1 MKKSEEESVTR
12 IPITNQDIL
21 NSKTRRG
28 LPAPVDY
35 GKATTTEYV
44 QALDNFH
51 RVFGIRTGDHVVMLT
66 DPLLDPRV
74 VQAVQG
80 LARARGASFASYMGE
95 STRYVAVPD
104 EAKALLE
111 RATFVVSTWFAS
123 VFDPF
128 CINLR
133 RKQGQRWVKITFFR
147 NIDLWNMQQARFP
160 VEIVGELVRAT
171 SRLYPDNGPFDMRI
185 TDRRGTDFRIP
196 FTDAMRQRMKKDNRW
211 RGHNFADE
219 DGCYVHYI
227 PTHGPN
233 IYDPM
238 MFGNDPDIKV
248 GLSGTIRPQW
258 AVGFDKPFDDPP
270 TVEFSDDKVV
280 AVHGDSEPAEIL
292 REFLI
297 GGTLEELG
305 CGHNPKA
312 PRFDI
317 YPAGPNSPGALHFG
331 INGLKPSAYL
341 RRVMPNWEE
350 PHVHMDLV
358 SYDCTVTAG
367 NRTLIDEGF
376 LMSLRDP
383 VVIACA
389 QRYGDAIELLE
400 QFPVT

>member
-1 MKKSEEESVTR
+1 MTH
-12 IPITNQDIL
+12 IPSKNADIL

-35 GKATTTEYV
+35 GHTSTTEYI

-80 LARARGASFASYMGE
+80 LAKARGATFASYMGE

-128 CINLR
+128 CIGLR
-133 RKQGQRWVKITFFR
+133 RNRGQRWVKITFFR
-147 NIDLWNMQQARFP
+147 NIDLWNTPQARFP

-171 SRLYPDNGPFDMRI
+171 SRLYPDNGPFDLRI

-211 RGHNFADE
+211 RGRNFADE

-258 AVGFDKPFDDPP
+258 AVGFDKPFEEKIG
-270 TVEFSDDKVV
+270 VEFENGRVR
-280 AVHGDSEPAEIL
+280 AVHGRSEEAEVL
-292 REFLI
+292 RFI
-297 GGTLEELG
+297 VGGTLEELG

-331 INGLKPSAYL
+331 VNGLKESEYL
-341 RRVMPNWEE
+341 RRVMPYWEE
-350 PHVHMDLV
+350 PHVHMDMV
-358 SYDCTVTAG
+358 TFDTTVTAG
-367 NRTLIDEGF
+367 NRTVIDKGF
-376 LMSLRDP
+376 LMALRDP
-383 VVIACA
+383 LVVAA
-389 QRYGDAIELLE
+389 AERYGDPVDLLE
-400 QFPVT
+400 NFPV

>member
-1 MKKSEEESVTR
+1 MSRVPNTVE
-12 IPITNQDIL
+12 DIL
-21 NSKTRRG
+21 RAPTRRG
-28 LPAPVDY
+28 LPRPVDY
-35 GKATTTEYV
+35 ATASTTEYV

-51 RVFGIRTGDHVVMLT
+51 RVFGIRAGDKVLMLT
-66 DPLLDPRV
+66 DPLLDHRV

-80 LARARGASFASYMGE
+80 LCKARGATFTSYMGE

-104 EAKALLE
+104 DVRPLVEK
-111 RATFVVSTWFAS
+111 ATFVVSTWFAS

-128 CINLR
+128 CQNLR
-133 RKQGQRWVKITFFR
+133 RKHGQRWVKITFFR
-147 NIDLWNMQQARFP
+147 NLDLWNTPQARFP
-160 VEIVGELVRAT
+160 VEIVGELIRAT
-171 SRLYPDNGPFDMRI
+171 SRLYPDSGPFELAI
-185 TDRRGTDFRIP
+185 TDPRGTDFRIP

-227 PTHGPN
+227 ATHGPN

-238 MFGNDPDIKV
+238 MFGNDPDFKV
-248 GLSGTIRPQW
+248 GLNGVIRAQW
-258 AVGFDKPFDDPP
+258 GVGFDKPFENPP
-270 TVEFSDDKVV
+270 EVEFRNDKVV
-280 AVHGDSEPAEIL
+280 AVRGDNWEADVL

-331 INGLKPSAYL
+331 INGVKESSYL
-341 RRVMPNWEE
+341 RRMMPNWEE

-358 SYDCTVTAG
+358 SYDCTVKAG
-367 NRTLIDEGF
+367 NRTLIDEGY
-376 LMSLRDP
+376 LLSLSDP
-383 VVIACA
+383 AVIECA
-389 QRYGDAIELLE
+389 KRYGDPVELLE
-400 QFPVT
+400 QFPV

>member
-1 MKKSEEESVTR
+1 MVAFPRS
-12 IPITNQDIL
+12 NADIAA
-21 NSKTRRG
+21 SKTTRG
-28 LPAPVDY
+28 LPREVDY
-35 GKATTTEYV
+35 GKATTTEYI

-51 RVFGIRTGDHVVMLT
+51 RVFAVRPGEHVVMLT

-80 LARARGASFASYMGE
+80 VCKARGATFISYMGE

-104 EAKALLE
+104 EAKTLLE
-111 RATFVVSTWFAS
+111 RADFVVSTWFAS

-128 CINLR
+128 CQRLR
-133 RKQGQRWVKITFFR
+133 REKGQRWVKITFFR
-147 NIDLWNMQQARFP
+147 NIDLWNTPQARFP
-160 VEIVGELVRAT
+160 LDIVGELIRAT
-171 SRLYPDNGPFDMRI
+171 SRLYPEAGPFELKI
-185 TDRRGTDFRIP
+185 TDKRGTDLRVP
-196 FTDAMRQRMKKDNRW
+196 FSADMRERMKKDNRW
-211 RGHNFADE
+211 RGRNTADE
-219 DGCYVHYI
+219 AGCYVHYM

-238 MFGNDPDIKV
+238 MFGNDPDHKV
-248 GLSGTIRPQW
+248 GVNGIIRAQW
-258 AVGFDKPFDDPP
+258 GVGFEKPFEDPP
-270 TVEFSDDKVV
+270 AVEFRDDRVV
-280 AVHGDSEPAEIL
+280 AVHGESWEAGVL

-331 INGLKPSAYL
+331 VNGPKTSEYL

-358 SYDCTVTAG
+358 AFDSTVTAG
-367 NRTLIDEGF
+367 NKTLIDEG
-376 LMSLRDP
+376 LLLSLRDP
-383 VVIACA
+383 AVIECA
-389 QRYGDAIELLE
+389 RRYGDPAELLE
-400 QFPVT
+400 AFPV

>member
-1 MKKSEEESVTR
+1 MEETMKS
-12 IPITNQDIL
+12 IPISNEAIL
-21 NSKTRRG
+21 RSKTRRG
-28 LPAPVDY
+28 TPAAIDFP
-35 GKATTTEYV
+35 KATTTEYI

-80 LARARGASFASYMGE
+80 LAKARGATFISYMGE
-95 STRYVAVPD
+95 STRYVTVPD

-128 CINLR
+128 CQALR
-133 RKQGQRWVKITFFR
+133 RKKGQRWVKITFFR
-147 NIDLWNMQQARFP
+147 NIDLWNTPQARFP

-171 SRLYPDNGPFDMRI
+171 SRLYPDNGPFDLRI
-185 TDRRGTDFRIP
+185 TDRRGTDFRVP
-196 FTDAMRQRMKKDNRW
+196 FTDDMRQRMKRDNRW
-211 RGHNFADE
+211 RGRNCADE

-227 PTHGPN
+227 ATHGPN

-238 MFGNDPDIKV
+238 MFGNDPDMKV
-248 GLSGTIRPQW
+248 GINGVIRPQW

-270 TVEFSDDKVV
+270 AVEFRDDRVV
-280 AVHGDSEPAEIL
+280 AVHGESEAADIL

-331 INGLKPSAYL
+331 INGLKESAYL
-341 RRVMPNWEE
+341 RRTMPNWEE

-367 NRTLIDEGF
+367 NRTLIDDGY
-376 LMSLRDP
+376 LMSLSDP
-383 VVIACA
+383 EVIACA
-389 QRYGDAIELLE
+389 KQYGDPLELLE
-400 QFPVT
+400 QFPTE